1 MKRGQQTTTITMTTD
16 AEQGLLNFVKW
27 AQENGM
33 TQTEAMKVF
42 RKTWKEY
49 LVSCLE
55 LPEETETAKVYRKK
69 VNAFLGANYKEF
81 DEFAYSLGMIKKSP
95 YIKIND
101 SRYDSWERLE
111 CSHYGGTHLRWEK
124 LFGED
129 TKRELIVEVCVSIC
143 EIDAS
148 KVDEYDF
155 RKELASKLKTKFP
168 VLTAPNAQGSL
179 ILAVLF
185 YYIEQYKLKD
195 WETKKTFLGLREKFM
210 QMIEE

>member
-27 AQENGM
+27 AQENGI
-33 TQTEAMKVF
+33 TQTEATKIF
-42 RKTWKEY
+42 RKTWNEY
-49 LVSCLE
+49 LISCFE
-55 LPEETETAKVYRKK
+55 LPEEKETAKVFRKK
-69 VNAFLGANYKEF
+69 VNAFIDANYKEF
-81 DEFAYSLGMIKKSP
+81 DEFAYSLGRIIESP
-95 YIKIND
+95 YIYIRL
-101 SRYDSWERLE
+101 SRYNTWERLA
-111 CSHYGGTHLRWEK
+111 CSHYGGAHRHNEK

-129 TKRELIVEVCVSIC
+129 TKRELIKEVCVSLC

-195 WETKKTFLGLREKFM
+195 WETKKTFLGLREKFI